1 MLRTIDRSVLL
12 GCACVLVLGGCES
25 SPEEE
30 MSYRPGVGMGGS
42 GSIGNV
48 GNAGTIAPV
57 TGGMGGGGGGGTGGV
72 GGTGAVAGTTPTG
85 GVGGGGVGGGQPGGA
100 GSVGG
105 GQPGGAGGS
114 MVEAGAGAAGGG
126 GGGTSVSGIPDE
138 ELAMLRQVC
147 VDEINMYRATISLPA
162 IERAT
167 ADRELCS
174 DQGAKKDGDSGDAH
188 GSSGSGNPCV
198 EPGSA
203 PWPPPF
209 PNFGAQNTCPDWPVG
224 GFGGA
229 TIADGLKRCLKGMWE
244 EGEPPEGVDQCL
256 AEWQDGDTTCFL
268 TYGHYINMK
277 MADGSVACGFYKM
290 MNGNYWMNQDFV
302 Q

>member
-1 MLRTIDRSVLL
+1 MPRTIDRSVLL
-12 GCACVLVLGGCES
+12 ACASVLALGACES
-25 SPEEE
+25 SPEE
-30 MSYRPGVGMGGS
+30 MTYKPGVGRAGRLDRQRR
-42 GSIGNV
+42 
-48 GNAGTIAPV
+48 NAGTIAPV
-57 TGGMGGGGGGGTGGV
+57 TGGMGGGGGMGVVGGTGAVGGTLATGGVGGGSGSVAGVGGAGGMDVMTGGTGGV
-72 GGTGAVAGTTPTG
+72 GGAGGMGVMTGGTG
-85 GVGGGGVGGGQPGGA
+85 GVGGGGP
-100 GSVGG
+100 
-105 GQPGGAGGS
+105 
-114 MVEAGAGAAGGG
+114 
-126 GGGTSVSGIPDE
+126 SVSGIPDE

-147 VDEINMYRATISLPA
+147 VDEINMYRATLSLAPLP
-162 IERAT
+162 RAT
-167 ADRELCS
+167 PDRELCS

-209 PNFGAQNTCPDWPVG
+209 PNFGSQNTCPDWPVG